1 MTVLTITATAN
12 AMLLTLTPTEKWQA
26 IRGLG
31 SGFAGEHAFVL
42 ICGTMLLVLT
52 ALLIAVSYN
61 YRENDRRV
69 ANEMFSAYA
78 DRRGLSR
85 RERHIL
91 LEIATRAQLKR
102 NESIFTLAGAFNRGA
117 AKATDEAL
125 ASKGAK
131 RVKHLGAELAV
142 LREKLGF
149 EKQISDPIGSAMKP
163 GKPASRQIP
172 IGKRVQIIPRDSNE
186 PDNIEATVIKN
197 DEIELVVKL
206 PRPLEADPG
215 DLCCVHYYFGASVW
229 EFDAS
234 VISCHGGILVLTHS
248 YEVRFINRRRFF
260 RVPVNRPAF
269 IARFPFA
276 KPLPQGA
283 DGIDRTEQGST
294 GAPPVAWGPPE
305 FVPAEVTELAGPGL
319 RLEAPLEVR
328 VGDRVVVILKMSE
341 ESASRGQDA
350 SPQSVLMQKNKS
362 VPSRVVEDVG
372 EVRHVR
378 ATENGFSIAVELTG
392 LSDSNVNE
400 LIRETNSASFAAG
413 AGNRNV
419 KLSAEGETNKAAELA
434 KEAAVQGV

>member
-1 MTVLTITATAN
+1 MTVLTITAAAN

-42 ICGTMLLVLT
+42 ICGTTLLVLT

-69 ANEMFSAYA
+69 ASEMFSAYA

-85 RERHIL
+85 HERHIL

-125 ASKGAK
+125 VSKGAK
-131 RVKHLGAELAV
+131 RGKRIGAELAV

-149 EKQISDPIGSAMKP
+149 ERQISDPTASAMKS
-163 GKPASRQIP
+163 GKPGSRQIP
-172 IGKRVQIIPRDSNE
+172 IGKKLQITPRDNNE
-186 PDNIEATVIKN
+186 PDNIEATVMKN

-206 PRPLEADPG
+206 AKPLEADPG
-215 DLCCVHYYFGASVW
+215 DLCGVHYYFGASVW

-234 VISCHGGILVLTHS
+234 VISCHSGILVLTHS
-248 YEVRFINRRRFF
+248 YEMRFINRRRFL
-260 RVPVNRPAF
+260 RVSVNRPAF
-269 IARFPFA
+269 IASFPFA
-276 KPLPQGA
+276 KTFPP
-283 DGIDRTEQGST
+283 GSNSAEWIER
-294 GAPPVAWGPPE
+294 GSVDSLPVAWGPPE

-319 RLEAPLEVR
+319 RLEAPMEVE
-328 VGDRVVVILKMSE
+328 VGERVVVILKMCE
-341 ESASRGQDA
+341 ESASHEQGA
-350 SPQSVLMQKNKS
+350 SPQSALMPKS
-362 VPSRVVEDVG
+362 KGTPSRVVEDVG

-400 LIRETNSASFAAG
+400 LIRETNSASFAVG
-413 AGNRNV
+413 ATNRDIKV
-419 KLSAEGETNKAAELA
+419 SAEGETNKTAELA
-434 KEAAVQGV
+434 EHVAV

>member
-69 ANEMFSAYA
+69 TNEMFSAYA

-117 AKATDEAL
+117 AKATAEAL
-125 ASKGAK
+125 ASKGVK
-131 RVKHLGAELAV
+131 RVKRLGAELAV

-149 EKQISDPIGSAMKP
+149 QKQISDPIGSAMKS

-248 YEVRFINRRRFF
+248 YEVRFINRRRFL
-260 RVPVNRPAF
+260 RVPVKRPAF
-269 IARFPFA
+269 IASFPFA
-276 KPLPQGA
+276 
-283 DGIDRTEQGST
+283 RTFPPGGNSAEWIEQNSMD
-294 GAPPVAWGPPE
+294 APPVAWGPPE

-319 RLEAPLEVR
+319 RLEAPLEVK
-328 VGDRVVVILKMSE
+328 VGDRVVVILKMSK
-341 ESASRGQDA
+341 ESASHKQGA
-350 SPQSVLMQKNKS
+350 SPQSALMQKSKET
-362 VPSRVVEDVG
+362 PSRVLEDVG

-413 AGNRNV
+413 GTNRDV
-419 KLSAEGETNKAAELA
+419 KLAAEGETSTMAELA
-434 KEAAVQGV
+434 EHATV